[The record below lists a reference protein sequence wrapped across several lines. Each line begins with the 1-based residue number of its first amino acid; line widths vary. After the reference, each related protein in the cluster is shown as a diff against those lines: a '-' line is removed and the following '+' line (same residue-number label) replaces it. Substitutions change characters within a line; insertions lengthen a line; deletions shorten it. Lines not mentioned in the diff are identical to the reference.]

1 MDNYEPNI
9 QRLNTIDKR
18 LRRYSLDSKLELLR
32 VLYHATSPYLPNDDF
47 LRSILPQSLLRK
59 RVRGRVYNHELAYL
73 SLAAIVKGEWNGQIE
88 DIDFNAL
95 KKIIE
100 LYRDYNVPFSHK
112 EDNDLSNEEMI
123 SQFSVRTGL
132 QQFIFQ
138 RHPFRSFYRYNYFFN
153 YINSNLNIKDIF
165 ISEFGYCYEDYLLFS
180 WVLYVYS
187 AKSTTFNLD
196 GLIKNCVEILGFSEE
211 KARRIV
217 STFSINRGDYQS
229 LYKKFATEDANMRI
243 YDFNPLL
250 FKPILTYGSKSYF
263 PMPFAI
269 FIAVTEGLYQQLC
282 TIKGLQFKSD
292 FGKHAF
298 EDYVEHILSLHEYDY
313 IKEFEYEV
321 NKNKL
326 RSPDFILIKDNH
338 IIFIELKARAPM
350 ISLRTTNRNK
360 YIEELK
366 KSYGSALA
374 QCFKKESHIKKGFL
388 KHPKIPQK
396 ISRVSHIAITLEEFN
411 IVDGTGIEEAIAM
424 QGARLSDSQY
434 HIMSTTTLES
444 ILEEDDRDVFQYCLD
459 REQAGTTNTHFSDVD
474 VNRVKTKNNRNKNL
488 MRDILRKTI

>member
-32 VLYHATSPYLPNDDF
+32 LLYHAASPYLPNDDF
-47 LRSILPQSLLRK
+47 LRSILPQSPLRK

-88 DIDFNAL
+88 DIDFNVL

-100 LYRDYNVPFSHK
+100 LYRDYNVPFIHK
-112 EDNDLSNEEMI
+112 EDSDLSDSEMFA
-123 SQFSVRTGL
+123 QFSVRTGL

-138 RHPFRSFYRYNYFFN
+138 RYPFRSFYRYNYFFN
-153 YINSNLNIKDIF
+153 YINSNLNIKDTF
-165 ISEFGYCYEDYLLFS
+165 INEFGYCYQDYLLFS

-187 AKSTTFNLD
+187 SKSSIFNLD
-196 GLIKNCVEILGFSEE
+196 ELLKNCMETLGFSES

-217 STFSINRGDYQS
+217 STFSIEREDYQDY
-229 LYKKFATEDANMRI
+229 YKKYSTNDENMRI

-250 FKPILTYGSKSYF
+250 VKPILTYDSKSYF

-282 TIKGLQFKSD
+282 TIKGLQFKTD

-298 EDYVEHILSLHEYDY
+298 EDYVEHILKLHKYDY

-321 NKNKL
+321 NRNKL
-326 RSPDFILIKDNH
+326 RSPDFILIKNDH
-338 IIFIELKARAPM
+338 IIFMELKARAPM
-350 ISLRTTNRNK
+350 ISLRTANRNK
-360 YIEELK
+360 YREELR
-366 KSYGSALA
+366 KSHGAALA

-388 KHPKIPQK
+388 KHPKFPQN
-396 ISRVSHIAITLEEFN
+396 ISRISHIAITLEEFN
-411 IVDGTGIEEAIAM
+411 IVDRTGIDEAIAM
-424 QGARLSDSQY
+424 QGAPLSDSQY
-434 HIMSTTTLES
+434 HTMSTTTLES
-444 ILEEDDRDVFQYCLD
+444 ILEEDDRDVFEYCMD
-459 REQAGTTNTHFSDVD
+459 REQAGTTNTHFSDAD
-474 VNRVKTKNNRNKNL
+474 VKRVKTENNRDENL
-488 MRDILRKTI
+488 MRDIIRKII